1 MFVDP
6 LAEKY
11 PNWAP
16 YHYVHNNPINMVDPT
31 GMEGEGW
38 IETNAEGTNNTQLTY
53 DSEVNT
59 KEEAIRKGYKN
70 VNSVSEKLYFN
81 DGNSNESYNL
91 NKDGS
96 VTNNNTNSTTDVGF
110 NPIRTSDGTYISENN
125 GLKQTSQALQSG
137 GDVATYTGLALAITG
152 VGAPLGSGFA
162 FVGEWTN
169 FAGTLIESGYLISQ
183 GKKREGITKI
193 LMSAFFIGTGKV
205 GTWRTQKAAGKEAV
219 ENGLNNSA
227 ETVVGG
233 TNTIIEKV
241 IGPDVEKK
249 INKK

>member
-1 MFVDP
+1 MT
-6 LAEKY
+6 
-11 PNWAP
+11 P
-16 YHYVHNNPINMVDPT
+16 YQYVHNNPIMLTDPT

-110 NPIRTSDGTYISENN
+110 NPIRTSDGTYIAENN
-125 GLKQTSQALQSG
+125 GLKQTSQALQAG
-137 GDVATYTGLALAITG
+137 GDDFTYLGLAFSITG
-152 VGAPLGSGFA
+152 VSAP
-162 FVGEWTN
+162 VGGVLMSAGGLIN
-169 FAGTLIESGYLISQ
+169 FSGTLLEFGYLISQ
-183 GKKREGITKI
+183 EKYVEGWSK
-193 LMSAFFIGTGKV
+193 LAVSVFFMGTGKA
-205 GTWRTQKAAGKEAV
+205 GEYGLQKAYGKKAV
-219 ENGLNNSA
+219 EEGLYQSS
-227 ETVVGG
+227 ETLIQG
-233 TNTIIEKV
+233 TNTIIEKT
-241 IGPDVEKK
+241 IGPDAEKK
-249 INKK
+249 INKSVK